1 MNIPTSSNCSR
12 EPILQ
17 YLRDE
22 LASSEHQ
29 TFLKHLDACSHCR
42 QTMKQL
48 AGDEQE
54 WDTVTLAL
62 QSTNHQ
68 QLASGEGCERLPSGD
83 AVSSSASMSHNAS
96 TTMQEPT
103 VTRWELA
110 WVSTWLG
117 PSSDPRAMG
126 KIGMFEALE
135 VIGTGGTGVVFLARE
150 PSLGREVA
158 IKVLAPHMARM
169 EVARQRFEREA
180 RSTAGLVHE
189 NIIPI
194 YQVSEWRGL
203 PYLVMQYFPE
213 SSLETLLKRDGKIS
227 LDRALLLALR
237 IAQGLKQAHGKEII
251 HRDIKPANILLANE
265 AQRAILT
272 DFGLAQ
278 AKDDLA
284 LTCSGILAGTPHFM
298 SPEQAR
304 GEVVDARSDLYSL
317 GCVLFAMV
325 TGHPPL
331 HTESE
336 SGAIRR
342 LASGDLPSLREAA
355 SSAPNWLVAFVDS
368 LLQPNKENR
377 PANAESVVAWLS
389 QSIAHLKDPTT
400 NPTPAPMLSSTS
412 KDSRKSRMWFII
424 RAGLV
429 ATGLLLLVG
438 LLSQAWRLYSLNRTD
453 PETQRKMA
461 EYIANNRMV
470 HFCSEDVDSVY
481 ELVKVMVI
489 RLNDRGE
496 VEREYPA
503 LVNVL
508 LPGNVPVAPGTFYF
522 VLPVNQKYTLKST
535 WRLRDNHRV
544 DAQVVEAVDTFEWNR
559 ARYDRVTLL
568 PPDQR

>member
-1 MNIPTSSNCSR
+1 MNIPASNACSR
-12 EPILQ
+12 EHILQ

-29 TFLKHLDACSHCR
+29 AFLEHLDTCSDCR
-42 QTMKQL
+42 QTMERL
-48 AGDEQE
+48 AGDDKV

-62 QSTNHQ
+62 QSTSHQ
-68 QLASGEGCERLPSGD
+68 QLARGEGYGRLPSGD
-83 AVSSSASMSHNAS
+83 AISSSASMSHNAS
-96 TTMQEPT
+96 ETMQEPT

-117 PSSDPRAMG
+117 PSNDPKAMG
-126 KIGMFEALE
+126 KIGVFEALQ

-180 RSTAGLVHE
+180 RATAGLVHE

-203 PYLVMQYFPE
+203 PFLVMQYFPE

-227 LDRALLLALR
+227 LDRALFLALQ
-237 IAQGLKQAHGKEII
+237 IAQGLEQAHAKEII
-251 HRDIKPANILLANE
+251 HRDIKPANILLAND

-304 GEVVDARSDLYSL
+304 GEVVDERSDLYSL

-325 TGHPPL
+325 TGHSPL

-336 SGAIRR
+336 SGAIRCI
-342 LASGDLPSLREAA
+342 ASGDIPSLREAA

-368 LLQPNKENR
+368 LLDPNKENR
-377 PANAESVVAWLS
+377 PANAETVVAWLS
-389 QSIAHLKDPTT
+389 QSIAHLKDPNT
-400 NPTPAPMLSSTS
+400 NPTPAPILSSTS
-412 KDSRKSRMWFII
+412 NDSRKSRMWYIT
-424 RAGLV
+424 RAVLV

-438 LLSQAWRLYSLNRTD
+438 LLSQTWRLYSINRTD

-496 VEREYPA
+496 VEREYPV

-508 LPGNVPVAPGTFYF
+508 LPCNVPVPPGTFYF
-522 VLPVNQKYTLKST
+522 VLPVNQQYTLKST

-559 ARYDRVTLL
+559 ARHDRVTLL

>member
-1 MNIPTSSNCSR
+1 MNIPTSNVCSR
-12 EPILQ
+12 ENILQ
-17 YLRDE
+17 FLKDE
-22 LASSEHQ
+22 LVNPEHQ
-29 TFLKHLDACSHCR
+29 AFLEHLDTCSGCR
-42 QTMKQL
+42 QTMEQV
-48 AGDEQE
+48 AGDEQV

-62 QSTNHQ
+62 QSTSHRQ
-68 QLASGEGCERLPSGD
+68 RALGEGCEHFTSDD
-83 AVSSSASMSHNAS
+83 ATPTSASMSQNAS
-96 TTMQEPT
+96 TTIEEPS
-103 VTRWELA
+103 VTRWELV
-110 WVSTWLG
+110 WVSKWLG
-117 PSSDPRAMG
+117 PTTDPKAMG
-126 KIGMFEALE
+126 KIGMFEAIK
-135 VIGTGGTGVVFLARE
+135 VIGSGGTGVVFLARE

-180 RSTAGLVHE
+180 RATAGLVHD

-194 YQVSEWRGL
+194 YQISEWRGL
-203 PYLVMQYFPE
+203 PYLVMQHYPE
-213 SSLETLLKRDGKIS
+213 SSLETLLKRDGNLS
-227 LDRALLLALR
+227 LDRALLLALQ
-237 IAQGLKQAHGKEII
+237 IAQGLEQAHAKEII

-304 GEVVDARSDLYSL
+304 GEVVDERSDLYSL

-325 TGHPPL
+325 AGHPPL

-336 SGAIRR
+336 SGAIHR

-355 SSAPNWLVAFVDS
+355 STAPDWLVAFVDS
-368 LLQPNKENR
+368 LLDPNKENR
-377 PANAESVVAWLS
+377 PANTATVVAWLS
-389 QSIAHLKDPTT
+389 QSIAHLADPTM
-400 NPTPAPMLSSTS
+400 TPKPAAILSSPS
-412 KDSRKSRMWFII
+412 KFSRTSRMWYFT

-438 LLSQAWRLYSLNRTD
+438 LLSQAWLSRIDPDNRK
-453 PETQRKMA
+453 RA
-461 EYIANNRMV
+461 EYIEKSRWL

-481 ELVKVMVI
+481 ELVKVRVI
-489 RLNDRGE
+489 GVNDRGE
-496 VEREYPA
+496 VEDEHQV
-503 LVNVL
+503 LVNVM
-508 LPGNVPVAPGTFYF
+508 LPGNIPAPAGNFYF
-522 VLPVNQKYTLKST
+522 MLPLDQQYTLKSI

-544 DAQVVEAVDTFEWNR
+544 DAQVVEVVDTFEWNR
-559 ARYDRVTLL
+559 VRHDRVTLL